1 MKKFGDSV
9 HISQNKFGD
18 FSHFSL
24 HTLNTVLTMARPMT
38 TQDLIAK
45 SHEEE
50 AWKKYREGNQLI
62 PYSEAFNLRLVV
74 E

>member
-1 MKKFGDSV
+1 
-9 HISQNKFGD
+9 
-18 FSHFSL
+18 
-24 HTLNTVLTMARPMT
+24 MARPMT